1 MDNKEIKSSSLSEMK
16 DKYIG
21 VVGTKNRDK
30 YERKLQSSLLK
41 VWNRENRNGK

>member
-30 YERKLQSSLLK
+30 
-41 VWNRENRNGK
+41 